1 MHCCKLKRVRTN
13 DNEYQYFEK
22 KVEFQWEQIV
32 LISLLICFYTVM
44 NLNLLNLSTF
54 SDIEYDY

>member
-1 MHCCKLKRVRTN
+1 MTMNTN
-13 DNEYQYFEK
+13 ISKK